1 MQIPASILC
10 ALVVVGLFF
19 FDRDTEVRVSKALW
33 IPTMWVLI
41 IGSRP
46 ITSWLQM
53 QPSSS
58 LVEQYSEGSPV
69 DAVFYGVLIL
79 AGLLVLNRRS
89 RAIRSLLREN
99 GPLLLF
105 FLFCVLS
112 ILWSDH
118 PFVALKRWIKA
129 IGDLVM
135 VLVMLSDSRPDA
147 AVKRL
152 LSRAAFILLPV
163 SVLFILFYPKLGSSY
178 NPADRITMYFGVT
191 TFKNMLGMT
200 CLVCGLGSLWSLIGA
215 FESATMR
222 HRTRHMIAHGAVL
235 VMAVWLI
242 VTADSMTSL
251 ACLLL
256 GAAIML
262 ICAQRWLESSPDNV
276 HVIVGSTV
284 GLAFFAVF
292 IQTAGALL
300 HILGRNTTLTGRIAI
315 WKAVLSLH
323 TNPFIGMGFE
333 SFWLGNRLESIW
345 VLNEKGIQEAHN
357 GYIEVYLNLGWA
369 GVILLMV
376 LFYTGYRHLFEV
388 YRRDPHAG
396 LLKVSFFAVCAM
408 YSMTEAGFRMM
419 SIIWFAFLLAI
430 AGLPEKQQ
438 LKAKQRSYVQH
449 RRVDA
454 GQGSVRILR

>member
-10 ALVVVGLFF
+10 ALVVACLFF
-19 FDRDTEVRVSKALW
+19 LDRDTDARVSKALW
-33 IPTMWVLI
+33 IPTIWVLI

-53 QPSSS
+53 QPTGS

-69 DAVFYGVLIL
+69 DAAFYGVLIL

-105 FLFCVLS
+105 FLFCALS

-129 IGDLVM
+129 TGDLVM
-135 VLVMLSDSRPDA
+135 VLVVLSDSRPDA

-152 LSRAAFILLPV
+152 LSRVAFILLPM

-200 CLVCGLGSLWSLIGA
+200 CLICGLGSLWSLIGA
-215 FESATMR
+215 FESTTMQYK
-222 HRTRHMIAHGAVL
+222 TRHMMANGAVL

-256 GAAIML
+256 GAAIMV
-262 ICAQRWLESSPDNV
+262 ICAQRWVEERPD
-276 HVIVGSTV
+276 HLHAIVGSTV
-284 GLAFFAVF
+284 GIAFFAVF
-292 IQTAGALL
+292 IQTAGTLL

-323 TNPFIGMGFE
+323 TNPLIGTGFE

-376 LFYTGYRHLFEV
+376 LFFTGYRHLFEI
-388 YRRDPHAG
+388 YRRHPHAG

-430 AGLPEKQQ
+430 AGVPELPRMRSKQ
-438 LKAKQRSYVQH
+438 LSNALPLTEVAKH
-449 RRVDA
+449 GA
-454 GQGSVRILR
+454 MRILR